1 MGVRRHPSPL
11 FSFASIGLAAFM
23 LALVLARPA
32 PSGGNTAPVREH
44 VPVRY
49 EPTDRYDRY
58 VEILRQ
64 AGADGAALGRDWLAA
79 GESVLQTALP
89 VDPPFRETGWFDPS
103 RADAIGYRF
112 DVPRGQRVEIQVDLE
127 ADGPQRLFVD
137 LFRLADDG
145 LEPPVHVASGAGE
158 ERRVEL
164 QVVDDSSYLLR
175 VQPELLRGGRFTV
188 TIRNLAFLRFPV
200 VGRTSSAIL
209 SAFGVDRDGGRRLH
223 RGVDIFAPRG
233 TPVIAGAD
241 GVAVWVGE
249 SGRGGKVVW
258 LELDGGHNLYYAH
271 LDAQAVEEGQAVRAG
286 DVVGW
291 VGNTGNARTTP
302 PHLHFGVYLDVR
314 DAVDPYPFVHEV
326 DSTPAD
332 IVAATATLGAWART
346 THGELDLRSGPAR
359 RATRLSVVG
368 TEVPVLLEGASG
380 DQYRV
385 RLPDDTVGYLA
396 AAAVAPIDAALESTA
411 SSRDVALRARPVA
424 GAAIVDQL
432 AAGTEL
438 PVMGRFGDWSW
449 VSTPT
454 GHTGWL
460 SLGSDD

>member
-1 MGVRRHPSPL
+1 
-11 FSFASIGLAAFM
+11 M
-23 LALVLARPA
+23 LALALARPE
-32 PSGGNTAPVREH
+32 PSGGSTVPVREH

-58 VEILRQ
+58 IEILRQ

-79 GESVLQTALP
+79 GESVLQAALL
-89 VDPPFRETGWFDPS
+89 VETPFRETGWFDPS

-112 DVPRGQRVEIQVDLE
+112 DVPRGQRVEVQVDLE

-137 LFRLADDG
+137 VFRLADDG
-145 LEPPVHVASGAGE
+145 LEPPVHVASGAGA

-164 QVVDDSSYLLR
+164 HVVDDSSYLLR

-188 TIRNLAFLRFPV
+188 TIRNLAALRFPV
-200 VGRTSSAIL
+200 LGRTSSAIL
-209 SAFGVDRDGGRRLH
+209 SAFGVERDGGRRLH

-249 SGRGGKVVW
+249 AGRGGKVVW

-271 LDAQAVEEGQAVRAG
+271 LDAQAVEEGQTVRAG
-286 DVVGW
+286 DVIGW

-314 DAVDPYPFVHEV
+314 DAVDPYPFVHEI
-326 DSTPAD
+326 DSTPAE
-332 IVAATATLGAWART
+332 IVAATAMLGAFARPT
-346 THGELDLRSGPAR
+346 RDALDLRSGPAP
-359 RATRLSVVG
+359 RAARISVLG
-368 TEVPVLLEGASG
+368 PEVPVRLEGASA
-380 DQYRV
+380 DSYRV
-385 RLPDDTVGYLA
+385 RLPDGTVGYLA

-411 SSRDVALRARPVA
+411 PARDVAVRARPAA
-424 GAAIVDQL
+424 GAAVVDQL

-438 PVMGRFGDWSW
+438 PVFGRFGDWSW

-454 GHTGWL
+454 GWM
-460 SLGSDD
+460 SIGSDE